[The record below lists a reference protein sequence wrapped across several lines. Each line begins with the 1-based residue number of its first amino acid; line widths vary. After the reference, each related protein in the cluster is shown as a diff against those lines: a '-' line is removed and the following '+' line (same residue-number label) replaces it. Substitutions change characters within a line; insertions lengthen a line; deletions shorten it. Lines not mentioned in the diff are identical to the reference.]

1 MATNSPM
8 PKPPSGLHPVA
19 DTETV
24 ILELGPDYQP
34 KAGPPVK
41 K

>member
-1 MATNSPM
+1 MATNQPM
-8 PKPPSGLHPVA
+8 PKPPSGLHEPI

-24 ILELGPDYQP
+24 IIPLGDHQP